1 MFEWMN
7 KATSSYKKV
16 SLFQNK
22 KRKLMKTHLKQVQH
36 FSGEENSK
44 FKQNPY
50 TVYIP
55 KGKNITEESTGVF
68 AVPSVCCHSKHHHHS
83 HHHTVHGTSVFLELQ
98 LGIEACGKVEQK
110 VNTET
115 LNQRFKE
122 RKTQTL
128 EPLCKQST
136 LTRDKST
143 HYIHNWQL
151 VWWESITSSHGPW
164 QSICVVHKSKFSQW
178 SHLLCTLSHNRKFYY
193 NQSLFFIIRF
203 DSNLPLFSQGKLP
216 MKKCHI
222 LFNWNYLT
230 RHKRAAVIQLI
241 ASKIWTKP
249 VIVNWW
255 SLDTHFF
262 LLMKS
267 QPKFIPQ
274 NSICLHKN
282 KNVNPLSIMSSK

>member
-1 MFEWMN
+1 MLVFVFEWKQFYF

-22 KRKLMKTHLKQVQH
+22 KK
-36 FSGEENSK
+36 ENWWKRIWNK
-44 FKQNPY
+44 FNILVEKKIKQNPY

-55 KGKNITEESTGVF
+55 KGKNITEESTGMF

-83 HHHTVHGTSVFLELQ
+83 HHHTVHGTSVFLEHQ

-164 QSICVVHKSKFSQW
+164 QSIRVVHNSKLSQW
-178 SHLLCTLSHNRKFYY
+178 SHLLWSLSHNRKFYY

-203 DSNLPLFSQGKLP
+203 DINLPLFSPGKLP
-216 MKKCHI
+216 LRKRNI
-222 LFNWNYLT
+222 LFNWN
-230 RHKRAAVIQLI
+230 
-241 ASKIWTKP
+241 
-249 VIVNWW
+249 
-255 SLDTHFF
+255 
-262 LLMKS
+262 
-267 QPKFIPQ
+267 
-274 NSICLHKN
+274 
-282 KNVNPLSIMSSK
+282 